1 MAGSQGGRRLAGA
14 ALCAL
19 AALALPAAAPAA
31 TPASLAPKSFDPGA
45 ARHPGVNTTHDV
57 PIVMRDGTRLYA
69 DVRVPAR
76 ADGSPAP
83 GRFPVILTQTPYN
96 KNSAGASSQLA
107 GADDLFPTHGYVHVI
122 VDVRGTGSS
131 EGTWDS
137 FGPAEQADAMDIA
150 RWIAAQA
157 FSDGDLV
164 LYGASYMGI
173 NQILTA
179 AQHPPGLKAIFP
191 IIPAEDV
198 YRDVTWHGGAIDA
211 GFIPLWLGLVTALKI
226 EPPQY
231 AGSDPAEALK
241 VMLSRVSP
249 GLEFPTNALV
259 QGTAGGELSYDGDF
273 YRLRSPGTV
282 ASRVNVP
289 TFVVGGW
296 YDLFQRGEP
305 RLYRQLPLPPGR
317 KQLLMGPWYH
327 VTTGNGLGAPGTP
340 PALDV
345 LALAW
350 FNRWVKGQ
358 RNGIENFGP
367 VTVQQTG
374 SRTWE
379 TYRVYPRH
387 DVRWRRFYLRPGE
400 KSGSARS
407 LNDAVLSPDPPRAAG
422 ADTAPANPVNGLCTR
437 STTQWTAGLVAPG
450 ATCEDDNRFVETT
463 GLTYTTPP
471 LSSPLHLSGPLGL
484 RLRGAT
490 TAHDTTWIATV
501 SDVSPNG
508 QSNQITAGWLVQ
520 SFRALDRS
528 RSTFAPNGDAVV
540 PFHPFTRA
548 SLLPVTPG
556 ETDPLDV
563 EIFNTDAVL
572 APGHRLRL
580 TLTSGDVPHLMTPVP
595 ITANSV
601 GAVNTVRSDP
611 GAASYLTVAEAP
623 LGPEPAPFGASCTPT
638 GRIAYRLRKPRG
650 ARIVSVAAFAG
661 KRLLLLRRGRS
672 LRTVT
677 LRNPPRG
684 HYRLKLVTRD
694 SRGHRRVARH
704 RVSNC

>member
-19 AALALPAAAPAA
+19 ALLCVPATTSAA
-31 TPASLAPKSFDPGA
+31 TSASLAPKSLDPGPA
-45 ARHPGVNTTHDV
+45 QYPGVSTTKDV
-57 PIVMRDGTRLYA
+57 PIVMRDGTKLFA
-69 DVRVPAR
+69 DVHRPAA

-83 GRFPVILTQTPYN
+83 GRFPVVLTQNPYN
-96 KNSAGASSQLA
+96 KNAAAGL
-107 GADDLFPTHGYVHVI
+107 GGLGGTDDLFPTHGYVQVI

-131 EGTWDS
+131 EGSWDS
-137 FGPAEQADAMDIA
+137 FGPAEQADSMDIS
-150 RWIAAQA
+150 RWIAAQP

-226 EPPQY
+226 EPPNY
-231 AGSDPAEALK
+231 TGNDPAEALK

-259 QGTAGGELSYDGDF
+259 GGTTGGELSYDGDF
-273 YRLRSPGTV
+273 YRVRSPGTV
-282 ASRVNVP
+282 ISRVNVP

-305 RLYRQLPLPPGR
+305 RVYRELPLPPGR

-327 VTTGNGLGAPGTP
+327 VTTGSGLGQPGAP
-340 PALDV
+340 PALDA

-350 FNRWVKGQ
+350 FNRWVRGQ
-358 RNGIENFGP
+358 RNGIDGYGP

-374 SRTWE
+374 TPGWE
-379 TYRVYPRH
+379 TYRSYPRH
-387 DVRWRRFYLRPGE
+387 DVRWQRFYLRPGE
-400 KSGSARS
+400 KA
-407 LNDAVLSPDPPRAAG
+407 LSTGAPTSPG
-422 ADTAPANPVNGLCTR
+422 ADTAPANPINGLCTR
-437 STTQWTAGLVAPG
+437 STTQWTAGLVSPG
-450 ATCEDDNRFVETT
+450 ATCENDNRLVEAT
-463 GLTYTTPP
+463 GMTYTAPP
-471 LSSPLHLSGPLGL
+471 VSSPLHLSGPIGL

-501 SDVSPNG
+501 SDVSPSG

-528 RSTFAPNGDAVV
+528 RTTFAPNGDAVV
-540 PFHPFTRA
+540 PFHPFTQA

-556 ETDPLDV
+556 ETNTLDI

-580 TLTSGDVPHLMTPVP
+580 TLTSGDVPHLLTPVP
-595 ITANSV
+595 ITANSA
-601 GAVNTVRSDP
+601 GAINTVHSDP
-611 GAASYLTVAEAP
+611 GSASYLNVAEAP
-623 LGPEPAPFGASCTPT
+623 LGPEPAAAARSCVAKRT
-638 GRIAYRLRKPRG
+638 ISYRVRGPRN
-650 ARIVSVAAFAG
+650 ARIVSVAVFRG
-661 KRLLLLRRGRS
+661 KRRLVLRRGHS
-672 LRTVT
+672 LRSVT
-677 LRNPPRG
+677 LRRPPRG
-684 HYRLKLVTRD
+684 RYRVKLVARD
-694 SRGHRRVARH
+694 SRGRTRVAHH
-704 RVSNC
+704 RISNC